1 MTTMNKYKQEELRRH
16 LSDALDLLW
25 VHYVNGFGT
34 EKEKLIAEIQLE
46 VERLDSTNGAVGNT
60 PTINP

>member
-1 MTTMNKYKQEELRRH
+1 MSTYKQEELRKH

-25 VHYVNGFGT
+25 VHYGNGFET

-46 VERLDSTNGAVGNT
+46 VERLDSASGNSNAPTNKQ
-60 PTINP
+60 